1 MSRVVLFPFAP
12 GAGLAHVGSC
22 LAVGARLRERGHE
35 VICAYGG
42 TMPQLVEAA
51 GFPLEP
57 VPEISAEAAAGR
69 WFESVEELLAQAEAD
84 RAVLERLRPDAV
96 VIDLRVPSTLAA
108 TRAGVPA
115 LALMHFVRSSGYWR
129 EPHPWRKRGR
139 QLRRVHRV
147 PTALRARR
155 RGQAVARS
163 NGALRAEARRRHGL
177 DPAPL
182 IDGDAVAVTSTPL
195 LDPAQLPERWRYVGP
210 ISWSAAGDAEP
221 IERGTRPLVYV
232 SQGSTGSPELL
243 RRAVRELAR
252 EDVDLVVTTAG
263 VCEPEELRALAPTA
277 RVERLLPTSACL
289 AAADAAVVHGGHLT
303 TAEAHRLGTPVV
315 VLPAAHDHW
324 AWAERVERLGTG
336 VALRPP
342 VAPGAVRRAV
352 RRVLRRDSYRE
363 RAAAVAAH
371 LAEWDGAGRASD
383 LLETL
388 LA

>member
-1 MSRVVLFPFAP
+1 VSRIVLFPFGP
-12 GAGLAHVGSC
+12 GGGLAHLGSC
-22 LAVGARLRERGHE
+22 LAVGERLRERGHE
-35 VICAYGG
+35 VTCAYGG

-57 VPEISAEAAAGR
+57 VPEIPAEHAAGR
-69 WFESVEELLAQAEAD
+69 WFESAGELLEQAEAD

-96 VIDLRVPSTLAA
+96 VVDLRIPATLAA
-108 TRAGVPA
+108 TRAGVPV
-115 LALMHFVRSSGYWR
+115 LALMHFVRSSGHWR
-129 EPHPWRKRGR
+129 EPHPWRKRVR
-139 QLRRVHRV
+139 QLRRAHRV

-155 RGQAVARS
+155 RGQSIGLENMACW
-163 NGALRAEARRRHGL
+163 NEARRRCGL
-177 DPAPL
+177 GPAPL

-195 LDPAQLPERWRYVGP
+195 LDPAVLPEHWRYVGP
-210 ISWSAAGDAEP
+210 ISWSAEGDAEP
-221 IERGTRPLVYV
+221 IAHGPRPLVYV
-232 SQGSTGSPELL
+232 SQGSTGSADRL
-243 RRAVRELAR
+243 RRTMRELAR

-263 VCEPEELRALAPTA
+263 VCEPEELRAVAPAA

-324 AWAERVERLGTG
+324 VWAERVERLGTG

-342 VAPGAVRRAV
+342 VASGAIRRAV
-352 RRVLRRDSYRE
+352 RRVLDRDSYRE